1 MIRELLQRLLTRAR
15 QRRELRQFRILNTDD
30 MDTPEL
36 REIAKQLDAMGEP
49 MDARQYRTEADR
61 RDRIKRQTTTTTE
74 RKAK

>member
-1 MIRELLQRLLTRAR
+1 
-15 QRRELRQFRILNTDD
+15 

-49 MDARQYRTEADR
+49 MDARQYRSEADR